1 MTPGLVSAVR
11 VEAANEP
18 VSDTSRLAR
27 LALIH
32 SPDSLLETVGT
43 VRFALSPG
51 RIEVFQIMG
60 SAAGAEHPEDRG

>member
-1 MTPGLVSAVR
+1 M
-11 VEAANEP
+11 EAAPTGP

-32 SPDSLLETVGT
+32 SPDSLLETVGAEH
-43 VRFALSPG
+43 FALSPG

-60 SAAGAEHPEDRG
+60 SAAGAERPDDRG